1 MSQVPQLVKEIKEMA
16 FETVFAREL
25 NGLNKESKEVL
36 DKVIE
41 YMEKKYIAGP
51 MKIAKDILLDEQLT
65 KD

>member
-1 MSQVPQLVKEIKEMA
+1 MTVETKGFTPDPDITPEALAEM
-16 FETVFAREL
+16 R
-25 NGLNKESKEVL
+25 KEVL

>member
-1 MSQVPQLVKEIKEMA
+1 LSEKQLATMMDEAQKAYYNDSENVLMTDNEFDIIK
-16 FETVFAREL
+16 
-25 NGLNKESKEVL
+25 
-36 DKVIE
+36 E